1 MLVVEVEG
9 GRETRRFVISLGA
22 PWLPGRVAEL
32 AVLGVRTLLC
42 GGFNRA
48 YLPTAERL
56 GVQVITGLAGDAE
69 TVLAAYLRGQNIPG
83 GPRTRRCRRLL

>member
-1 MLVVEVEG
+1 MLVVEVEE
-9 GRETRRFVISLGA
+9 GRETRRFVASLGA

-32 AVLGVRTLLC
+32 AQLGVRTLLC

-56 GVQVITGLAGDAE
+56 GIQVMTGVSGDAE
-69 TVLAAYLRGQNIPG
+69 KILAAFLRGEIIPG
-83 GPRTRRCRRLL
+83 NTRSRRCD